1 MWRLFGGPLLI
12 NKTSVYSLP
21 NIFVF
26 MKNSF
31 TLEKNYRANIKKF
44 LYYNQEKSK
53 IFFDAMEEAAKS
65 NKIKTVRPET
75 LEFIILYNQ
84 LRGRA
89 FTGNAQLAEAL
100 GYNSASSITE
110 IIKSRQNIDPEKL
123 KIFKEKYKEFISVR
137 KNTEN
142 ATVIR
147 GAEGIPMYEVTATA
161 TGVEV
166 YNDINDKEPVGHMNF
181 PGIEDC
187 DFALPVWG
195 HSMYPYL
202 ENGCWVALKVIHDK
216 KILPG
221 EVYYIEWGDYR
232 MYKRLL
238 AGDSADEVIAHSDNT
253 TEMVGTR
260 LKYAPFVIKIND
272 IKKLCLVKDIHK
284 KHNH

>member
-1 MWRLFGGPLLI
+1 MDDTP
-12 NKTSVYSLP
+12 KP
-21 NIFVF
+21 
-26 MKNSF
+26 
-31 TLEKNYRANIKKF
+31 
-44 LYYNQEKSK
+44 
-53 IFFDAMEEAAKS
+53 

-84 LRGRA
+84 LKGKA
-89 FTGNAQLAEAL
+89 FMGNAQLAEAL
-100 GYNSASSITE
+100 GFNSPSSITE
-110 IIKSRQNIDPEKL
+110 IVKSRQNIDPEKL
-123 KIFKEKYKEFISVR
+123 RIFKEKYRDFITG
-137 KNTEN
+137 KKQANTTEN
-142 ATVIR
+142 NTVNKTE
-147 GAEGIPMYEVTATA
+147 EGIPMYEISATA
-161 TGVEV
+161 SGVEV
-166 YNDINDKEPVGHMNF
+166 YNDINDSMPVGRMNF

-221 EVYYIEWGDYR
+221 EVYYIEWGEYR

-238 AGDSADEVIAHSDNT
+238 AGDNPDEVIAHSDNT
-253 TEMVGTR
+253 TEMIGNR
-260 LKYAPFVIKIND
+260 LKYAPFSIKIAD

>member
-1 MWRLFGGPLLI
+1 
-12 NKTSVYSLP
+12 
-21 NIFVF
+21 
-26 MKNSF
+26 
-31 TLEKNYRANIKKF
+31 
-44 LYYNQEKSK
+44 
-53 IFFDAMEEAAKS
+53 MEEFEKP
-65 NKIKTVRPET
+65 NKIKRVRPET

-84 LRGRA
+84 LKGRA
-89 FTGNAQLAEAL
+89 FSNNTQLAVEL
-100 GYNSASSITE
+100 GFNSASSITE
-110 IIKSRQNIDPEKL
+110 IVKSRQNIDPEKL
-123 KIFKEKYKEFISVR
+123 KLFKEKYVHFLDGSTNKEYSEKSITAKVYD
-137 KNTEN
+137 
-142 ATVIR
+142 
-147 GAEGIPMYEVTATA
+147 GIPMYEVIATA
-161 TGVEV
+161 SGVEV
-166 YNDINDKEPVGHMNF
+166 YNDINDTQSVGRMNF

-238 AGDSADEVIAHSDNT
+238 AGKTKDEVIAHSDNT
-253 TEMVGTR
+253 TEMIGNQ
-260 LKYAPFVIKIND
+260 LKYAPFTINIAD

>member
-1 MWRLFGGPLLI
+1 M
-12 NKTSVYSLP
+12 
-21 NIFVF
+21 
-26 MKNSF
+26 
-31 TLEKNYRANIKKF
+31 EDA
-44 LYYNQEKSK
+44 SK
-53 IFFDAMEEAAKS
+53 P

-89 FTGNAQLAEAL
+89 FNGNAELAEVL
-100 GYNSASSITE
+100 GFNSASSITE

-123 KIFKEKYKEFISVR
+123 RIFKDKYKEYLTNDKIAENSVI
-137 KNTEN
+137 KVME
-142 ATVIR
+142 A
-147 GAEGIPMYEVTATA
+147 GIPMYEVVVTAS
-161 TGVEV
+161 GVEV
-166 YNDINDKEPVGHMNF
+166 YNDINDKQSVGRMNF
-181 PGIEDC
+181 PGIEEC

-202 ENGCWVALKVIHDK
+202 ENGCWVALKVIHDM

-238 AGDSADEVIAHSDNT
+238 AGDKEDEVIAHSDNV
-253 TEMVGTR
+253 TEMVGNR
-260 LKYAPFVIKIND
+260 LKYAPFVIKISE

>member
-1 MWRLFGGPLLI
+1 MDNQLKP
-12 NKTSVYSLP
+12 NKVK
-21 NIFVF
+21 NI
-26 MKNSF
+26 
-31 TLEKNYRANIKKF
+31 
-44 LYYNQEKSK
+44 
-53 IFFDAMEEAAKS
+53 
-65 NKIKTVRPET
+65 RPET

-84 LRGRA
+84 LKGKA
-89 FTGNAQLAEAL
+89 FNGNAQLAEAL
-100 GYNSASSITE
+100 GFNSASSITE

-123 KIFKEKYKEFISVR
+123 RIFKEKYKDHIEGKINAE
-137 KNTEN
+137 NT
-142 ATVIR
+142 VLVKKII
-147 GAEGIPMYEVTATA
+147 EGIPMYEITATA
-161 TGVEV
+161 SGVVV
-166 YNDINDKEPVGHMNF
+166 YNDINDMQPVGRMNF

-221 EVYYIEWGDYR
+221 EVYYIEWGEYR

-238 AGDSADEVIAHSDNT
+238 AGDSEGEVIAHSDNV
-253 TEMVGTR
+253 TEMIGTR
-260 LKYAPFVIKIND
+260 LKYAPFVIKIAD

>member
-1 MWRLFGGPLLI
+1 
-12 NKTSVYSLP
+12 
-21 NIFVF
+21 
-26 MKNSF
+26 
-31 TLEKNYRANIKKF
+31 
-44 LYYNQEKSK
+44 
-53 IFFDAMEEAAKS
+53 MEDEAKP

-84 LRGRA
+84 LKGKA
-89 FTGNAQLAEAL
+89 FNGNAQLAEAL
-100 GYNSASSITE
+100 GFNSPSSITE

-123 KIFKEKYKEFISVR
+123 RIFKEKYKDYITGEKKQNISELKPVS
-137 KNTEN
+137 KHS
-142 ATVIR
+142 
-147 GAEGIPMYEVTATA
+147 EGIPMYEISATA
-161 TGVEV
+161 SGVEV
-166 YNDINDKEPVGHMNF
+166 YNDINDSQPVGHMNF

-202 ENGCWVALKVIHDK
+202 ENGCWVALKIIHDK

-238 AGDSADEVIAHSDNT
+238 AGDSPDEVIAHSDNT
-253 TEMVGTR
+253 TEMVGNR
-260 LKYAPFVIKIND
+260 LKYAPFVIKVSD

>member
-1 MWRLFGGPLLI
+1 
-12 NKTSVYSLP
+12 
-21 NIFVF
+21 
-26 MKNSF
+26 
-31 TLEKNYRANIKKF
+31 
-44 LYYNQEKSK
+44 
-53 IFFDAMEEAAKS
+53 MEEEVKP

-84 LRGRA
+84 LRGKA
-89 FTGNAQLAEAL
+89 FNGNAELAEVL
-100 GYNSASSITE
+100 GFNSISSITE

-123 KIFKEKYKEFISVR
+123 KIFKEKYSDFLSVK
-137 KNTEN
+137 KNTANSEQKSP
-142 ATVIR
+142 AK
-147 GAEGIPMYEVTATA
+147 AFEGIPMYEIIATA
-161 TGVEV
+161 SGVEV
-166 YNDINDKEPVGHMNF
+166 YNDINDSTPVGHMNF
-181 PGIEDC
+181 PGIEEC

-202 ENGCWVALKVIHDK
+202 ENGCWVALKIIRDK

-238 AGDSADEVIAHSDNT
+238 AGDNEDEVIAHSDNV
-253 TEMVGTR
+253 TEMIGNR
-260 LKYAPFVIKIND
+260 LKYAPFVIKIEE

>member
-1 MWRLFGGPLLI
+1 
-12 NKTSVYSLP
+12 
-21 NIFVF
+21 
-26 MKNSF
+26 
-31 TLEKNYRANIKKF
+31 
-44 LYYNQEKSK
+44 
-53 IFFDAMEEAAKS
+53 MEEVS
-65 NKIKTVRPET
+65 RPNKVKLIRPET

-84 LRGRA
+84 LKGRA
-89 FTGNAQLAEAL
+89 FNGNAQLAEVL
-100 GYNSASSITE
+100 GFNNASSITE

-123 KIFKEKYKEFISVR
+123 KIFKERYSEFLIGK
-137 KNTEN
+137 KNTLSPEN
-142 ATVIR
+142 S
-147 GAEGIPMYEVTATA
+147 GAWKMSQGIPMFEITATA

-166 YNDINDKEPVGHMNF
+166 YNDINDTQPVGHMNF

-202 ENGCWVALKVIHDK
+202 ENGCWVALKIIHDK

-238 AGDSADEVIAHSDNT
+238 VGDTDDEVIAHSDNI
-253 TEMVGTR
+253 TELVGTR
-260 LKYAPFVIKIND
+260 LKYAPFVIKIAE

>member
-1 MWRLFGGPLLI
+1 
-12 NKTSVYSLP
+12 
-21 NIFVF
+21 
-26 MKNSF
+26 
-31 TLEKNYRANIKKF
+31 
-44 LYYNQEKSK
+44 
-53 IFFDAMEEAAKS
+53 MEEQAKS
-65 NKIKTVRPET
+65 NKIKRVRPET

-89 FTGNAQLAEAL
+89 FNGNAELAAVL
-100 GYNSASSITE
+100 GFNSPASITE
-110 IIKSRQNIDPEKL
+110 IIKSRQNIDPDKL
-123 KIFKEKYKEFISVR
+123 RIFKDKYRDFLSPKKYPELGPQVPMLG
-137 KNTEN
+137 EP
-142 ATVIR
+142 
-147 GAEGIPMYEVTATA
+147 GIPMYEVTVTA
-161 TGVEV
+161 SGVEV
-166 YNDINDKEPVGHMNF
+166 YNDINDTKPVGRMNF

-238 AGDSADEVIAHSDNT
+238 AGDNEDEVIAHSDNV
-253 TEMVGTR
+253 TELVGDR
-260 LKYAPFVIKIND
+260 LKYSPFVIRKED

>member
-1 MWRLFGGPLLI
+1 MEDEQKPNKVKLI
-12 NKTSVYSLP
+12 
-21 NIFVF
+21 
-26 MKNSF
+26 
-31 TLEKNYRANIKKF
+31 
-44 LYYNQEKSK
+44 
-53 IFFDAMEEAAKS
+53 
-65 NKIKTVRPET
+65 RPET
-75 LEFIILYNQ
+75 LEFIILYSQ
-84 LRGRA
+84 LKGKA
-89 FTGNAQLAEAL
+89 FNGNAQLAEVL
-100 GYNSASSITE
+100 GFNNASSITE

-123 KIFKEKYKEFISVR
+123 KIFKEKYSNFLINIKTPVKTQYTAIGKPF
-137 KNTEN
+137 
-142 ATVIR
+142 
-147 GAEGIPMYEVTATA
+147 EGIPMFEVIATA
-161 TGVEV
+161 SGVEV

-202 ENGCWVALKVIHDK
+202 ENGCWVALKTIHDR

-238 AGDSADEVIAHSDNT
+238 AGDNADEVIAHSDNI
-253 TEMVGTR
+253 TEMIGDR
-260 LKYAPFVIKIND
+260 LKYSPFVVKISE

>member
-1 MWRLFGGPLLI
+1 MESPE
-12 NKTSVYSLP
+12 KT
-21 NIFVF
+21 
-26 MKNSF
+26 
-31 TLEKNYRANIKKF
+31 
-44 LYYNQEKSK
+44 
-53 IFFDAMEEAAKS
+53 
-65 NKIKTVRPET
+65 NKIKNVRPET

-84 LRGRA
+84 LKGKA
-89 FTGNAQLAEAL
+89 FTGNAQLAEVL
-100 GYNSASSITE
+100 GFNSASSITE
-110 IIKSRQNIDPEKL
+110 IIKSRQNIDPEKFR
-123 KIFKEKYKEFISVR
+123 IFKTHYKDFIDGVAHVP
-137 KNTEN
+137 
-142 ATVIR
+142 ATQVSKV
-147 GAEGIPMYEVTATA
+147 AEGIPMYEITATA
-161 TGVEV
+161 SGVEV
-166 YNDINDKEPVGHMNF
+166 YNDINDAQPVGRMNF

-238 AGDSADEVIAHSDNT
+238 LSDKEGEVIAHSDNT
-253 TEMVGTR
+253 TEMVGHQ
-260 LKYAPFVIKIND
+260 LKYAPFPIKIAD

>member
-1 MWRLFGGPLLI
+1 
-12 NKTSVYSLP
+12 
-21 NIFVF
+21 
-26 MKNSF
+26 
-31 TLEKNYRANIKKF
+31 
-44 LYYNQEKSK
+44 
-53 IFFDAMEEAAKS
+53 MESTPKL
-65 NKIKTVRPET
+65 NKIKLIRPET

-84 LRGRA
+84 LRGKA
-89 FTGNAQLAEAL
+89 FNGNAQLAEVL
-100 GYNSASSITE
+100 GFNNASSITE

-123 KIFKEKYKEFISVR
+123 KIFKEKYNNFWIIN
-137 KNTEN
+137 KNTGNSEN
-142 ATVIR
+142 APFHKLS
-147 GAEGIPMYEVTATA
+147 EGIPMYEIIATA

-166 YNDINDKEPVGHMNF
+166 YNDINDTHPVGHMNF

-238 AGDSADEVIAHSDNT
+238 AGENAGEVIAHSDNS
-253 TEMVGTR
+253 TEMIGNQ
-260 LKYAPFVIKIND
+260 LKYAPFVIKIA
-272 IKKLCLVKDIHK
+272 
-284 KHNH
+284 

>member
-1 MWRLFGGPLLI
+1 MDDTP
-12 NKTSVYSLP
+12 K
-21 NIFVF
+21 
-26 MKNSF
+26 
-31 TLEKNYRANIKKF
+31 A
-44 LYYNQEKSK
+44 
-53 IFFDAMEEAAKS
+53 
-65 NKIKTVRPET
+65 NKIKTIRPET

-84 LRGRA
+84 LKGKA
-89 FTGNAQLAEAL
+89 FMGNAQLSEAL
-100 GYNSASSITE
+100 GFNSPSSITE

-123 KIFKEKYKEFISVR
+123 RIFKEKYIEFISGAKTDVIQE
-137 KNTEN
+137 KNTEK
-142 ATVIR
+142 R
-147 GAEGIPMYEVTATA
+147 SEEGIPMYEISATA
-161 TGVEV
+161 SGVEV
-166 YNDINDKEPVGHMNF
+166 YNDINDSMPVGRMNF

-221 EVYYIEWGDYR
+221 EVYYIEWGEYR

-238 AGDSADEVIAHSDNT
+238 VGDSPEEVVAHSDNT
-253 TEMVGTR
+253 TEMIGNR
-260 LKYAPFVIKIND
+260 LKYAPFIIKIAD

>member
-1 MWRLFGGPLLI
+1 MDDTP
-12 NKTSVYSLP
+12 K
-21 NIFVF
+21 
-26 MKNSF
+26 
-31 TLEKNYRANIKKF
+31 A
-44 LYYNQEKSK
+44 
-53 IFFDAMEEAAKS
+53 
-65 NKIKTVRPET
+65 NKIKTIRPET

-84 LRGRA
+84 LKGKA
-89 FTGNAQLAEAL
+89 FMGNAQLSEAL
-100 GYNSASSITE
+100 GFNSPSSITE

-123 KIFKEKYKEFISVR
+123 RIFKEKYVEFISGVKTDIIQE
-137 KNTEN
+137 KNTEKR
-142 ATVIR
+142 TE
-147 GAEGIPMYEVTATA
+147 EGIPMYEISATA
-161 TGVEV
+161 SGVEV
-166 YNDINDKEPVGHMNF
+166 YNDINDSMPVGRMNF

-221 EVYYIEWGDYR
+221 EVYYIEWGEYR

-238 AGDSADEVIAHSDNT
+238 VGDSPEEVVAHSDNT
-253 TEMVGTR
+253 TEMIGNR
-260 LKYAPFVIKIND
+260 LKYAPFIIKIAD

>member
-1 MWRLFGGPLLI
+1 
-12 NKTSVYSLP
+12 
-21 NIFVF
+21 
-26 MKNSF
+26 
-31 TLEKNYRANIKKF
+31 
-44 LYYNQEKSK
+44 
-53 IFFDAMEEAAKS
+53 MEDVQKP

-84 LRGRA
+84 LKGKA
-89 FTGNAQLAEAL
+89 FSGNAQLAEVL
-100 GYNSASSITE
+100 GFNNASSITE

-123 KIFKEKYKEFISVR
+123 KIFKEKYSDFLTEKNNTVNSVAAR
-137 KNTEN
+137 M
-142 ATVIR
+142 
-147 GAEGIPMYEVTATA
+147 AEGIPMYEIIATA

-202 ENGCWVALKVIHDK
+202 ENGCWVALKIIHDK

-238 AGDSADEVIAHSDNT
+238 AGDNVDEVIAHSDNV
-253 TEMVGTR
+253 TEMVGNR
-260 LKYAPFVIKIND
+260 LKYGPFVVKIAD

>member
-1 MWRLFGGPLLI
+1 MDF
-12 NKTSVYSLP
+12 S
-21 NIFVF
+21 
-26 MKNSF
+26 
-31 TLEKNYRANIKKF
+31 E
-44 LYYNQEKSK
+44 
-53 IFFDAMEEAAKS
+53 KS

-84 LRGRA
+84 LKGRA
-89 FTGNAQLAEAL
+89 FSGNAQLAEAL
-100 GYNSASSITE
+100 GFNSASSITE
-110 IIKSRQNIDPEKL
+110 IIKSRQNIDPEKFR
-123 KIFKEKYKEFISVR
+123 IFKEKYKDFIEG
-137 KNTEN
+137 KIYTE
-142 ATVIR
+142 TVAPVSKV
-147 GAEGIPMYEVTATA
+147 AEGIPMYEITATA
-161 TGVEV
+161 SGVEV
-166 YNDINDKEPVGHMNF
+166 YNDINDTQPVGRMNF

-202 ENGCWVALKVIHDK
+202 ENGCWVALKIIHDK

-238 AGDSADEVIAHSDNT
+238 VSDNKDEVIAHSDNT
-253 TEMVGTR
+253 TEMIGNQ
-260 LKYAPFVIKIND
+260 LKYAPFVIKIAD

>member
-1 MWRLFGGPLLI
+1 M
-12 NKTSVYSLP
+12 N
-21 NIFVF
+21 
-26 MKNSF
+26 
-31 TLEKNYRANIKKF
+31 
-44 LYYNQEKSK
+44 
-53 IFFDAMEEAAKS
+53 EAPKS
-65 NKIKTVRPET
+65 NKIKIIRPET

-84 LRGRA
+84 LKGKA
-89 FTGNAQLAEAL
+89 FTGNAQLAEVL
-100 GYNSASSITE
+100 GFNSPSSITE

-123 KIFKEKYKEFISVR
+123 RIFKEKYSDLIDG
-137 KNTEN
+137 KNTSINQEN
-142 ATVIR
+142 TTTNK
-147 GAEGIPMYEVTATA
+147 AEAGIPMYEISATA
-161 TGVEV
+161 SGVEV
-166 YNDINDKEPVGHMNF
+166 YNDINDSMPVGRMNF

-221 EVYYIEWGDYR
+221 EVYYIEWGEYR

-238 AGDSADEVIAHSDNT
+238 AGDNADEVVAHSDNT
-253 TEMVGTR
+253 TEMIGSR
-260 LKYAPFVIKIND
+260 LKYAPFIIKIVD

>member
-1 MWRLFGGPLLI
+1 
-12 NKTSVYSLP
+12 
-21 NIFVF
+21 
-26 MKNSF
+26 
-31 TLEKNYRANIKKF
+31 
-44 LYYNQEKSK
+44 
-53 IFFDAMEEAAKS
+53 MEEQAKP
-65 NKIKTVRPET
+65 NKVRRIRPET

-89 FTGNAQLAEAL
+89 FKGNLQLAEVL
-100 GYNSASSITE
+100 GFNSPASITE
-110 IIKSRQNIDPEKL
+110 IIKSRQNIDPDKL
-123 KIFKEKYKEFISVR
+123 KIFKEKYKDFIDNKKNKEITQSPQSVF
-137 KNTEN
+137 
-142 ATVIR
+142 
-147 GAEGIPMYEVTATA
+147 EGIPMYEVVATA
-161 TGVEV
+161 SGVEV
-166 YNDINDKEPVGHMNF
+166 YKDINDSTPIGHMNF

-202 ENGCWVALKVIHDK
+202 ENGCWVALKTIHDN

-238 AGDSADEVIAHSDNT
+238 AADNDDEVIAHSDNT
-253 TEMVGTR
+253 TELIGDR
-260 LKYAPFVIKIND
+260 LKYAPFIIKKQD

>member
-1 MWRLFGGPLLI
+1 
-12 NKTSVYSLP
+12 
-21 NIFVF
+21 
-26 MKNSF
+26 
-31 TLEKNYRANIKKF
+31 
-44 LYYNQEKSK
+44 
-53 IFFDAMEEAAKS
+53 MEETSKP
-65 NKIKTVRPET
+65 NKIKTIRPET

-123 KIFKEKYKEFISVR
+123 NIFKEKYKSFLSPP
-137 KNTEN
+137 KNTVKSEN
-142 ATVIR
+142 AVVIR
-147 GAEGIPMYEVTATA
+147 GGEGIPMYEIPATA

-202 ENGCWVALKVIHDK
+202 ENGCWVALKIIHDK

-221 EVYYIEWGDYR
+221 EVYYIEWGEYR

-238 AGDSADEVIAHSDNT
+238 AGDNDDEVIAHSDNT
-253 TEMVGTR
+253 TEMVGNR
-260 LKYAPFVIKIND
+260 LKYAPFVVKIAD
-272 IKKLCLVKDIHK
+272 IKKLCLVKD
-284 KHNH
+284 

>member
-1 MWRLFGGPLLI
+1 ME
-12 NKTSVYSLP
+12 S
-21 NIFVF
+21 
-26 MKNSF
+26 
-31 TLEKNYRANIKKF
+31 LEKPGKIKK
-44 LYYNQEKSK
+44 
-53 IFFDAMEEAAKS
+53 I
-65 NKIKTVRPET
+65 RPET

-84 LRGRA
+84 LKGKA
-89 FTGNAQLAEAL
+89 FNGNARLAEVL
-100 GYNSASSITE
+100 GFNSPSSITE

-123 KIFKEKYKEFISVR
+123 KLFKEKYKDFIDGDNHTGYS
-137 KNTEN
+137 EN
-142 ATVIR
+142 LQISK
-147 GAEGIPMYEVTATA
+147 ENGIPMYEITATA
-161 TGVEV
+161 SGVEV
-166 YNDINDKEPVGHMNF
+166 YNDINDAQSVGRMNF

-202 ENGCWVALKVIHDK
+202 ENGCWVALKIIHDK

-221 EVYYIEWGDYR
+221 EVYYIEWGEYR

-253 TEMVGTR
+253 TEMIGNK
-260 LKYAPFVIKIND
+260 LKYAPFVIKIED